1 MIMLK
6 LGVIIDNEDQN
17 LDKIG
22 EYLAKDIVGAL
33 YNGDNVLDVV
43 YLGSDKVENP

>member
-6 LGVIIDNEDQN
+6 LGVIIENESNVDE
-17 LDKIG
+17 IG

-33 YNGDNVLDVV
+33 YNGDDVLDVV